1 MANYQIKPRNPAHS
15 ILIQLALFK
24 LGYRWDTHFDTT
36 VRCMNTPYLIIRT
49 KQGLIDGDFFSHDY
63 DAIEYERGVFSIKRY
78 PQLVVNSRN
87 QWRDEMKLN
96 DGVIGNHILNT
107 YRKERDSNQMRMST
121 PVEQLCEYILYL
133 EEKARL
139 NV

>member
-1 MANYQIKPRNPAHS
+1 MANYHIKPRNPAHS
-15 ILIQLALFK
+15 ILIQLHLIRM
-24 LGYRWDTHFDTT
+24 GYRWETYFDAN
-36 VRCMNTPYLIIRT
+36 VRNMNSPYLIIRT
-49 KQGLIDGDFFSHDY
+49 EQGLIDNDFFSHDY
-63 DAIEYERGVFSIKRY
+63 DELTYERGVFSIKRY

-96 DGVIGNHILNT
+96 DGVIGNHILNK
-107 YRKERDSNQMRMST
+107 YRKERDSNQMRMSS

>member
-24 LGYRWDTHFDTT
+24 IGYRWDNHFDTI
-36 VRCMNTPYLIIRT
+36 VRCMNTPYLIIRVDR
-49 KQGLIDGDFFSHDY
+49 GLIDADFMTHDY
-63 DAIEYERGVFSIKRY
+63 DEVTYERGLFLIKSY

-96 DGVIGNHILNT
+96 GGLVMHPTLNA
-107 YRKERDSNQMRMST
+107 YRKNRDSNQFRINSS
-121 PVEQLCEYILYL
+121 VEGLCEYILYL
-133 EEKARL
+133 ENKIRA